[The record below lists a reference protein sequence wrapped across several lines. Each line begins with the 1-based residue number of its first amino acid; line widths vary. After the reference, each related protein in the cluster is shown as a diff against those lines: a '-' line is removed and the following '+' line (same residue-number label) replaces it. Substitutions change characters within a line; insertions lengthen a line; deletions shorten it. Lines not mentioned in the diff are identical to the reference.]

1 MTTDHVLVFAGGE
14 PSRPPIT
21 AGLPEHAK
29 VIAAD
34 SGATH
39 ARAAGRRVDLLVGDL
54 DSIPPHELAQLEQQG
69 TEVRRYPPAKD
80 STDLALALDA
90 AVALR
95 PRRITLV
102 GGHGGRLDHFLANM
116 LLLASPEY
124 RAVEIDALMD
134 PARIL
139 VVRGRRTF
147 AGDPGEL
154 VSLLPVGGPA
164 TGVGTE
170 GLLFPLRDAR
180 LEFGSSLGVS
190 NQMVFEQATV
200 EVREGVV
207 LVVLP
212 GQQGAL

>member
-1 MTTDHVLVFAGGE
+1 
-14 PSRPPIT
+14 
-21 AGLPEHAK
+21 
-29 VIAAD
+29 
-34 SGATH
+34 
-39 ARAAGRRVDLLVGDL
+39 
-54 DSIPPHELAQLEQQG
+54 
-69 TEVRRYPPAKD
+69 
-80 STDLALALDA
+80 
-90 AVALR
+90 
-95 PRRITLV
+95 
-102 GGHGGRLDHFLANM
+102 
-116 LLLASPEY
+116 
-124 RAVEIDALMD
+124 MD

-154 VSLLPVGGPA
+154 VSLFPVGGPA

-190 NQMVFEQATV
+190 NQMVFEQAAV
-200 EVREGVV
+200 QVREGVV